1 MKSARRS
8 GRIAGSRVHQHTMA
22 LKFET
27 GWKGGE
33 RRASVE
39 GRPPLRKRAVTALCS
54 LQGLYHFPSHGHFV
68 SCVFS
73 RHKGSW
79 TAGTQAAPPTW
90 LAFV

>member
-39 GRPPLRKRAVTALCS
+39 DRPPLRKRAVTALCS
-54 LQGLYHFPSHGHFV
+54 LPSHGHFV
-68 SCVFS
+68 SCVSS
-73 RHKGSW
+73 RHEGSW